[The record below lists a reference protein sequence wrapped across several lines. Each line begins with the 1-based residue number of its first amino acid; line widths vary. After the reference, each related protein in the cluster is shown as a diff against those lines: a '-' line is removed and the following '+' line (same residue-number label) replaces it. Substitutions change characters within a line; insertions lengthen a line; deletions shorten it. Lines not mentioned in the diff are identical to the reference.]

1 MKKLIVLS
9 SVLCTLGIAAPSAHA
24 AKVKKNKG
32 GEDVF
37 AQFDK
42 NSDGKLDDKEKEAV
56 QKAFKDGNEAVKKY
70 DFNGDGKLDDGELA
84 AIQPAAKKKK
94 KNK

>member
-1 MKKLIVLS
+1 MKKLIALS
-9 SVLCTLGIAAPSAHA
+9 TLLCAASIAVPAAHA
-24 AKVKKNKG
+24 AKGKKNKG
-32 GEDVF
+32 GADVF

-42 NSDGKLDDKEKEAV
+42 NSDGKLDDSEKEAIH
-56 QKAFKDGNEAVKKY
+56 KAFKEGNAAVKAF
-70 DFNGDGKLDDGELA
+70 DFNGDGKLDDGEIA